1 MGMSG
6 ERAPERRPGPA
17 DGAPPLDVVVVG
29 AGISGLAAAF
39 RLARGGMRVAV
50 IEASSRPG
58 GALLTREE
66 AGFRFELGPNTVVEN
81 DPGLPA
87 LIRDCGLEGELL
99 AAAPEARRRY
109 LWHRGRLVP
118 LPGGPLSFLRSPLF
132 PAAAKLRLLREP
144 WAPPPPA
151 GEETVADFVRRRL
164 GQPFLDLVVA
174 PFVSGIYAGDPERLA
189 VRWAVPRIAA
199 LEAEH
204 GGLIRGALARRKS
217 SAAPRGRMI
226 SLREGIEELPRRLAR
241 EVGDVRLGVA
251 CRRVLPGGRSGRS
264 GGRFVVEHDGG
275 SVVAERVLLAVPAEA
290 AAALLDEATQGRSK
304 AFAEIPYAAVA
315 VAAAGYRREDVA
327 HPLDGFGFLRT
338 APSAPTRAG
347 TRGPGESAGPSGA
360 SGAGGA
366 SGVSG
371 NGDASGARGPS
382 DPRGPR
388 VLGCLFSSSLFP
400 GRAPADHVALTA
412 FLGGRTDPEVATW
425 SDERV
430 AAATHD
436 DLKRALGVRG
446 APVVSVVHRWPRAI
460 PQYEL
465 GHGRF
470 VDLHRDLERDFRG
483 LHLGGNYL
491 HGISVA
497 DCVRNAL
504 ATADR
509 ILAGGG

>member
-1 MGMSG
+1 VPVPKNGLSFSSG
-6 ERAPERRPGPA
+6 ATVSHRM
-17 DGAPPLDVVVVG
+17 DTAPPLDVVVVG

-50 IEASSRPG
+50 LEASPRAG
-58 GALLTREE
+58 GALLTHEE
-66 AGFRFELGPNTVVEN
+66 AGFRFELGPNTVVEG

-87 LIRDCGLEGELL
+87 LIRDCGLEGERLE
-99 AAAPEARRRY
+99 AAPEARRRY

-118 LPGGPLSFLRSPLF
+118 LPGGPLSFLLSPLF
-132 PAAAKLRLLREP
+132 PVAAKLRLLREP

-151 GEETVADFVRRRL
+151 AEETLAAFVRRRL
-164 GQPFLDLVVA
+164 GQHFLDLVVA
-174 PFVSGIYAGDPERLA
+174 PFVSGVYAGDPERLA

-204 GGLIRGALARRKS
+204 GSLMRGALARRKA

-226 SLREGIEELPRRLAR
+226 SLRGGIEELPRRLAR
-241 EVGDVRLGVA
+241 EVGDVRFGLT
-251 CRRVLPGGRSGRS
+251 CRRVLTIGGGAGSDGR

-275 SVVAERVLLAVPAEA
+275 AVAAERVLLAVPADA
-290 AAALLDEATQGRSK
+290 AAALLDEATQGRSR
-304 AFAEIPYAAVA
+304 AFAEIPYPAVA

-338 APSAPTRAG
+338 SVSAPRRTGGPGETGGWGEA
-347 TRGPGESAGPSGA
+347 RGPGGTSAA
-360 SGAGGA
+360 A
-366 SGVSG
+366 
-371 NGDASGARGPS
+371 GAR
-382 DPRGPR
+382 DPGTLRI
-388 VLGCLFSSSLFP
+388 LGCLFSSSIFP
-400 GRAPADHVALTA
+400 DRAPAGHVTLTA

-430 AAATHD
+430 ATVAHD
-436 DLKRALGVRG
+436 DLRRALGARA
-446 APVVSVVHRWPRAI
+446 APVVNVVHRWPRAI

-470 VDLHRDLERDFRG
+470 VALRRDLERDFPG

-504 ATADR
+504 ATADA
-509 ILAGGG
+509 ILGGV